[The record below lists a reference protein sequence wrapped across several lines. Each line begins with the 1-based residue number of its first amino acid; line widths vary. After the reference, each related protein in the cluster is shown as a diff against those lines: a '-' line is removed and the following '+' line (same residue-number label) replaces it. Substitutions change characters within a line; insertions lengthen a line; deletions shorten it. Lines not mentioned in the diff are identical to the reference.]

1 MRFERPEVETRR
13 SAGTARIETCQ
24 QRLIAELLLVL
35 KESDRQFN
43 LILANKESIQT
54 MHTRTLRIRAR
65 PAKPSVPMAHT
76 SNKALSPRKKAE
88 AQPARSK
95 AKAVAL
101 GDLSL
106 SLGYRIRRAQLWV
119 FREVSQRL
127 APFDISPAQFS
138 VLSVIDANSGVNQL
152 AIAQVLSIERAGL
165 GRMVDHLERRGLVTR
180 AESSINR
187 RYYVLR
193 LTREGAELLGRLKPM
208 IAASEKSLLKK
219 MGSRAY
225 KQFQRTLSIFLEE

>member
-1 MRFERPEVETRR
+1 
-13 SAGTARIETCQ
+13 
-24 QRLIAELLLVL
+24 
-35 KESDRQFN
+35 
-43 LILANKESIQT
+43 
-54 MHTRTLRIRAR
+54 MHTRTLRLKIRA
-65 PAKPSVPMAHT
+65 AKPSDPIART
-76 SNKALSPRKKAE
+76 SNKAPSPRRKAE
-88 AQPARSK
+88 TQPARSK

-101 GDLSL
+101 GDLSQ

-138 VLSVIDANSGVNQL
+138 VLSVIDANPGVNQL

-180 AESSINR
+180 TESSINR
-187 RYYVLR
+187 RYYLLY
-193 LTREGAELLGRLKPM
+193 LTREGSGLFGRLKPM

-219 MGSRAY
+219 IGSRAY
-225 KQFQRTLSIFLEE
+225 KQFQQTLSVFLEE

>member
-1 MRFERPEVETRR
+1 MPTR
-13 SAGTARIETCQ
+13 S
-24 QRLIAELLLVL
+24 
-35 KESDRQFN
+35 
-43 LILANKESIQT
+43 
-54 MHTRTLRIRAR
+54 LRITVR
-65 PAKPSVPMAHT
+65 PAKLSDPIALPT
-76 SNKALSPRKKAE
+76 NKAQSSLRKVE
-88 AQPARSK
+88 AKPARSK

-101 GDLSL
+101 GDLSQ

-119 FREVSQRL
+119 FRDVSQRL

-138 VLSVIDANSGVNQL
+138 VLSVIDANPGVNQL

-187 RYYVLR
+187 RYYLLH
-193 LTREGAELLGRLKPM
+193 LTRKGAELLGRLKPM
-208 IAASEKSLLKK
+208 IAESEKSLAKK

-225 KQFQRTLSIFLEE
+225 KQFQRTLSIFLEG

>member
-1 MRFERPEVETRR
+1 MH
-13 SAGTARIETCQ
+13 AR
-24 QRLIAELLLVL
+24 
-35 KESDRQFN
+35 N
-43 LILANKESIQT
+43 
-54 MHTRTLRIRAR
+54 LRIRPR
-65 PAKPSVPMAHT
+65 PAKPSDPIALT
-76 SNKALSPRKKAE
+76 SNKAQSSPRKAE
-88 AQPARSK
+88 AKPVRSK

-101 GDLSL
+101 GDLSQ
-106 SLGYRIRRAQLWV
+106 SLGYSIRRAQLWV
-119 FREVSQRL
+119 FRDVSQRL

-138 VLSVIDANSGVNQL
+138 VLSVIDANPGVNQL

-187 RYYVLR
+187 RYYVLY

-208 IAASEKSLLKK
+208 IAESEKSLAKK

-225 KQFQRTLSIFLEE
+225 KQFQRTLSIFLEG

>member
-1 MRFERPEVETRR
+1 
-13 SAGTARIETCQ
+13 
-24 QRLIAELLLVL
+24 
-35 KESDRQFN
+35 
-43 LILANKESIQT
+43 
-54 MHTRTLRIRAR
+54 MHTKSLPIRAR
-65 PAKPSVPMAHT
+65 PAKPSRRTVRT
-76 SNKALSPRKKAE
+76 SKTAQSSPRKAE
-88 AQPARSK
+88 TQPARSK

-101 GDLSL
+101 GDLSQ

-138 VLSVIDANSGVNQL
+138 VLSVIDANPGVNQL

-187 RYYVLR
+187 RYYLLY
-193 LTREGAELLGRLKPM
+193 LTPEGAGLLGRLKPI
-208 IAASEKSLLKK
+208 IAASEKSLLEKV
-219 MGSRAY
+219 GSRAY
-225 KQFQRTLSIFLEE
+225 TQFQRTLSIFLDE